1 MPNPT
6 PARFG
11 LKAGNRQVTVGI
23 VPVRLDVPLGNR
35 TGVILRNRDAAA
47 TLFIGFDS
55 GVNIVTGWPVDANA
69 KEELDFGPGIPV
81 YGVRDP
87 AAANDIDV
95 RVIEAV

>member
-6 PARFG
+6 PAKFG
-11 LKAGNRQVTVGI
+11 LKASFRQVTVGI
-23 VPVRLDVPLGNR
+23 VAVRLDVPLGNR
-35 TGVILRNRDAAA
+35 TGVILRNRDQAA
-47 TLFIGFDS
+47 TLYIGFDATVS
-55 GVNIVTGWPVDANA
+55 VATGWPVDPNA

-87 AAANDIDV
+87 TANDIDV